1 MTSLAERLRRSF
13 DDRPEA
19 SDAPIVQ
26 HPNLEQDLSILT
38 RAAVLVPI
46 IDAPVPRLL
55 LTVRHADLRAHAGQV
70 AFPGGRIDP
79 DDDGPVSA
87 ALREAWE
94 EIALPPERVDVVG
107 TARSQATGSGYIIT
121 PVIAIIPDGLDLSP
135 HEAEVAGVFEV
146 PLDHLLTD
154 ANQLRKSIVFE
165 GVERHFYEIDWPTQR
180 IWGVTAGLIVS
191 LAPRLREAM
200 AWRA

>member
-1 MTSLAERLRRSF
+1 MTSIAERLRRSF

-19 SDAPIVQ
+19 WDAPIVQ
-26 HPNLEQDLSILT
+26 HPNLERDLSALT

-46 IDAPVPRLL
+46 VNAPVPRLL
-55 LTVRHADLRAHAGQV
+55 LTVRHADLRTHAGQV

-79 DDDGPVSA
+79 GDDGPVDA

-94 EIALPPERVDVVG
+94 EIALPRERVEVVG
-107 TARSQATGSGYIIT
+107 TARSHATGSGYIIT

-146 PLDHLLTD
+146 PLDHILAD
-154 ANQLRKSIVFE
+154 ANHLQKSLVFE
-165 GVERHFYEIDWPTQR
+165 GVERYYYEIDWPSQR

-200 AWRA
+200 AWRT